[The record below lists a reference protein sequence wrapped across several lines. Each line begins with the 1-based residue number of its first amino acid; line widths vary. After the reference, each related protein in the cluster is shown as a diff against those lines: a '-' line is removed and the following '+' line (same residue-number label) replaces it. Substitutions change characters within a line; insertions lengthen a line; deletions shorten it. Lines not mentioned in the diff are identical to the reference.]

1 MGATERV
8 DEKRLKIG
16 TCVRKET
23 RTQSRRARPP
33 QDKAGTVKR
42 AQPINEDVESRRGG
56 MSCPNMI
63 RPCTRTHP
71 VRVPGTR
78 YRIRY
83 RHVHMS
89 WYMVL
94 NPVPLCTQVMV
105 HGSQA
110 QVYLSGERSQ
120 MLPNNIYVGSRAARS
135 WAQIINSDNSQ
146 PTQLHTSSLQ
156 ASRG

>member
-1 MGATERV
+1 MSLVSRS
-8 DEKRLKIG
+8 RQPP
-16 TCVRKET
+16 T
-23 RTQSRRARPP
+23 RTHPRAATTEHLRNCLT
-33 QDKAGTVKR
+33 AAHLGTAFAV
-42 AQPINEDVESRRGG
+42 
-56 MSCPNMI
+56 SCPNMI

-71 VRVPGTR
+71 VRVPGTW
-78 YRIRY
+78 YRTRY

-120 MLPNNIYVGSRAARS
+120 MLPINIYVGSQAARS